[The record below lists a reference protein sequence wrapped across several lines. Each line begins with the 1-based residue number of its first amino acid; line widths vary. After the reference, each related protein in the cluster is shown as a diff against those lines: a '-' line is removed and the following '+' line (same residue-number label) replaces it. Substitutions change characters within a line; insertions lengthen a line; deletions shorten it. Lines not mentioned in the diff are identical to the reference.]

1 MRWPAGFFRRRVEK
15 SMRLIL
21 ASVSPR
27 RRELLRQCGIDCEVQ
42 SANIEEAWREGET
55 PDGTALR
62 LAREKARDV
71 LRCLKGSDAWILA
84 ADTVVADGPAV
95 LGKPRDTT
103 QAGEYLRRLRGRE
116 HRVIT
121 GVCLL
126 HSPSEKEFT
135 AVETTGV
142 RMREYSPA
150 EMDAYLASGD
160 ALDKAGAYAV
170 QDPSFRPVDSMAGC
184 YTNVVGFP
192 MCRVYDLLEQT
203 GWNPSRPLP
212 EGCRAG
218 GACGFAALEF
228 PRSKRTPRRAIS

>member
-1 MRWPAGFFRRRVEK
+1 LAGRILPVWVEK

-27 RRELLRQCGIDCEVQ
+27 RRELLQQCGVDFEAR
-42 SANIEEAWREGET
+42 SANIEETWRGDELPGE
-55 PDGTALR
+55 TALR
-62 LAREKARDV
+62 LAREKARDA
-71 LRCLKGSDAWILA
+71 LRSLKGSDAWILA
-84 ADTVVADGPAV
+84 ADTVVADGSEV
-95 LGKPRDTT
+95 LGKPRDTS

-142 RMREYSPA
+142 QMREYSPS
-150 EMDAYLASGD
+150 EIDEYLAGGD
-160 ALDKAGAYAV
+160 GMDKAGAYAV
-170 QDPSFRPVDSMAGC
+170 QDPSFRPVESVAGC
-184 YTNVVGFP
+184 YTNVVGLP
-192 MCRVYDLLEQT
+192 MCRVYDLLERT
-203 GWNPSRPLP
+203 GWNPFRPLP

-218 GACGFAALEF
+218 GACGFEAMEF
-228 PRSKRTPRRAIS
+228 PRLNERGGER